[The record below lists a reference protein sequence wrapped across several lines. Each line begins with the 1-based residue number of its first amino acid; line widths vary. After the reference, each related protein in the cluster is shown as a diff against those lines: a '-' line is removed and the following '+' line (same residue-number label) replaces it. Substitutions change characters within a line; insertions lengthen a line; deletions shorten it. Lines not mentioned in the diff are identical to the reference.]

1 MVVDLKLKQQLE
13 KTDSKKLTKWQL
25 KNTFLIKML
34 PKLISRKNKPLGVW
48 VVVECLHLS
57 KEKLSE
63 AAVYLRF

>member
-1 MVVDLKLKQQLE
+1 
-13 KTDSKKLTKWQL
+13 
-25 KNTFLIKML
+25 ML